1 MELWGRLIELE
12 IWHLE
17 SQSHPEKKRKEKERK
32 EKEEKEE
39 QGERTRDA
47 SLETAIPYIDW
58 LVRPGPTSQSVG
70 STAGRVYNRTS
81 VSHSFGFENMC
92 LTSA

>member
-1 MELWGRLIELE
+1 M
-12 IWHLE
+12 
-17 SQSHPEKKRKEKERK
+17 
-32 EKEEKEE
+32 
-39 QGERTRDA
+39 RDA

-58 LVRPGPTSQSVG
+58 LVSPGPTSQSVG
-70 STAGRVYNRTS
+70 STAGIVHNRTS